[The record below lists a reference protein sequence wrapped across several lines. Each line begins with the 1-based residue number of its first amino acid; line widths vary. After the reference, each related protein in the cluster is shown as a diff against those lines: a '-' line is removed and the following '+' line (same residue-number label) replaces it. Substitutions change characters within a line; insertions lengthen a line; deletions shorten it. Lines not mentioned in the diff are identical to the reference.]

1 MSLKSPADI
10 LALNSF
16 KPRRDPIAGILLAL
30 ALPMLVGGLLM
41 PAISVTKLMMFAD
54 TYSIFE
60 AVFTFWTAG
69 EYGLFALVFF
79 FSLIF
84 PAAKILIASWAW
96 LFAGDDDDVTRR
108 ILGIFAAVSRW
119 SMLDVFIVAVTVLVI
134 EGSLLTTADIHL
146 GIILFALSVIFS
158 TIALHRIGHAG
169 ARRSRGL
176 R

>member
-1 MSLKSPADI
+1 
-10 LALNSF
+10 
-16 KPRRDPIAGILLAL
+16 
-30 ALPMLVGGLLM
+30 MLVGGLMM
-41 PAISVTKLMMFAD
+41 PAISVTKLMLFAD

-79 FSLIF
+79 FSLVF
-84 PAAKILIASWAW
+84 PAAKIMTALWAW
-96 LFAGDDDDVTRR
+96 VFATDDDDAIQRV
-108 ILGIFAAVSRW
+108 LGVFAAVSRW

-134 EGSLLTTADIHL
+134 EGSLLTTADIHF

-158 TIALHRIGHAG
+158 TIALHRIAHAG